1 LTDEEVERRLS
12 GHFDRLDAV
21 ARDAGLSAQARDKLA
36 KARRVLPAMVRTVTF
51 FWTTVAAWLAEV
63 PWPWPAE
70 RTAQVTAWL
79 REQLLPGLYLQR
91 LAAQASTAA
100 DRQRLRDLAA
110 EVLDRARSPDGVW
123 GTLSEPE
130 RQLVQAQARRCADLF
145 QRSSSCVEGH
155 NGQLSLRHHALHR
168 LTARKLGASRVLH
181 NFLVQRPDG
190 TTAAERFFGA
200 GPRPLFT
207 WLVSH
212 LPLPA
217 RPRSRVRAA

>member
-1 LTDEEVERRLS
+1 LRNIPI
-12 GHFDRLDAV
+12 
-21 ARDAGLSAQARDKLA
+21 
-36 KARRVLPAMVRTVTF
+36 KALPAMVRTIAF
-51 FWTTVAAWLAEV
+51 FWTTVAAWLAKT

-70 RTAQVTAWL
+70 RTALITAWL
-79 REQLLPGLYLQR
+79 REQLLPGLYLER

-100 DRQRLRDLAA
+100 ARQRLRDLAA
-110 EVLDRARSPDGVW
+110 EVLARARSPDGVW

-130 RQLVQAQARRCADLF
+130 RQLVETQARRCADLF

-168 LTARKLGASRVLH
+168 LTARKLGALRVLH

-200 GPRPLFT
+200 RPRPLFR
-207 WLVSH
+207 WLLSH

-217 RPRSRVRAA
+217 RPRRPAQAT